1 MWAKVGYLFCG
12 WLEGIV
18 PFVDLHERVG
28 LEWPFRA
35 CRERRCYGVKGGVM
49 VLVRGG
55 VIVVVRGGVIVLVRG
70 GVSRSNERVGL
81 EWPFRACRERGC
93 YGSRETRCYSTRERG
108 CYGSR
113 ERVGLEWPFRACRER
128 GVMAVVRRGV
138 MVVVRGGVSRSN
150 ERVLCH

>member
-81 EWPFRACRERGC
+81 EWPFRACRERG
-93 YGSRETRCYSTRERG
+93 
-108 CYGSR
+108 
-113 ERVGLEWPFRACRER
+113 
-128 GVMAVVRRGV
+128 VMAVVRRGV
-138 MVVVRGGVSRSN
+138 IVLVRGGVMVVVRGWVLSGPSEPVVRGVLWQS
-150 ERVLCH
+150 

>member
-1 MWAKVGYLFCG
+1 MCGAKGGEGGRMWAKVGYLFCG

-18 PFVDLHERVG
+18 PFVDLH
-28 LEWPFRA
+28 
-35 CRERRCYGVKGGVM
+35 
-49 VLVRGG
+49 
-55 VIVVVRGGVIVLVRG
+55 
-70 GVSRSNERVGL
+70 
-81 EWPFRACRERGC
+81 
-93 YGSRETRCYSTRERG
+93 
-108 CYGSR
+108 